1 MSYKIPIIWIKK
13 SDVKTCI
20 HEKYQTITQEKAPY
34 IGLGNRFL
42 GNTLQFQS
50 PSKNNQCE
58 SVSALVLST
67 ERGG

>member
-13 SDVKTCI
+13 TCV

-50 PSKNNQCE
+50 PSKNNQHE

-67 ERGG
+67 ERGDKA